1 MSSTIITKNSSTV
14 SAVPSAG
21 SLVKG
26 ELAVNVTDRKIYTK
40 DASGNVVLVASSSSL
55 GDGVTLTG
63 TETLTNKTLVD
74 PKISLGGTNGSSDQ
88 ALVSAGAG
96 VAPTWQTLNSL
107 QAIASG
113 SLPNGSTVVVNADG
127 TVSVVSSGTVAG
139 STVSLNSSNT
149 GGITA
154 TYDSTTQ
161 KVVFA
166 YRDFG
171 NSSFGTAIVGTVSGT
186 SISFGTPVV
195 FNSSNSFNIS
205 VTYNSAAQKVVI
217 AYSDGGVSSYGYA
230 IVGTVSGTSISF
242 GTAAVFE
249 SSPTSNISATYDATT
264 QKVVIAYAEFVS
276 PFYGKA
282 IVGTVSG
289 TSISFGTAVVFESAT
304 TINISATYDSTT
316 QKVVIAYR
324 DSGNSG
330 FGTAIVG
337 TVSGTS
343 ISFGTAV
350 VFNSTATNSINAIY
364 ASDSQKIVITYRNA
378 VNFGIAI
385 VGTVSGTSISFGTSV
400 TFVNSAILFN
410 SAVYDASAQKI
421 VALYAV
427 SGEVGRAIV
436 GTVSGT
442 SISFGSPVIFSGS
455 GGVSNALASTY
466 DAANQRIAVAYSSPT
481 TTFGIANVI
490 QTQSTNLTAEN
501 YIGISNAAYTNG
513 QSATIQIVGAVDDAQ
528 SGLTPGQAY
537 YVQPSGT
544 LGLSPGTP
552 SVFAGTA
559 VSATKIIVKG

>member
-1 MSSTIITKNSSTV
+1 M
-14 SAVPSAG
+14 
-21 SLVKG
+21 
-26 ELAVNVTDRKIYTK
+26 
-40 DASGNVVLVASSSSL
+40 
-55 GDGVTLTG
+55 
-63 TETLTNKTLVD
+63 
-74 PKISLGGTNGSSDQ
+74 
-88 ALVSAGAG
+88 
-96 VAPTWQTLNSL
+96 
-107 QAIASG
+107 
-113 SLPNGSTVVVNADG
+113 
-127 TVSVVSSGTVAG
+127 
-139 STVSLNSSNT
+139 
-149 GGITA
+149 
-154 TYDSTTQ
+154 
-161 KVVFA
+161 
-166 YRDFG
+166 
-171 NSSFGTAIVGTVSGT
+171 
-186 SISFGTPVV
+186 
-195 FNSSNSFNIS
+195 
-205 VTYNSAAQKVVI
+205 
-217 AYSDGGVSSYGYA
+217 
-230 IVGTVSGTSISF
+230 
-242 GTAAVFE
+242 
-249 SSPTSNISATYDATT
+249 
-264 QKVVIAYAEFVS
+264 
-276 PFYGKA
+276 
-282 IVGTVSG
+282 
-289 TSISFGTAVVFESAT
+289 
-304 TINISATYDSTT
+304 
-316 QKVVIAYR
+316 
-324 DSGNSG
+324 
-330 FGTAIVG
+330 G